1 MGCGFFGTA
10 VIAVI
15 ALFVMKFL
23 VDIVPSCG
31 WSCRVGTGGLR
42 ESSSGYL
49 KDVDV
54 SLGSLLCFLRKS
66 FGSLIGTLAG
76 P

>member
-10 VIAVI
+10 VMAMT

-23 VDIVPSCG
+23 VDLVPSCG

-42 ESSSGYL
+42 ESSSRYL
-49 KDVDV
+49 KEDVGG

-66 FGSLIGTLAG
+66 FGS
-76 P
+76 